1 MVATAI
7 LIIAHTPIWVWG
19 LYALLLLLGLQRTRD
34 STIQVW
40 RMLTLPCIVTFL
52 AVLTFIGA
60 GPSALPVMLIGVV
73 AGSAAG
79 WQLEPQGASRRL
91 ADGRLWLRG
100 EWRSFTQIVLVEIFR
115 YVTSVVAAMDPAL
128 NADPTWHFTT
138 LFISAALSGVFLG
151 RTAARLRLYV
161 AAAAT
166 A

>member
-7 LIIAHTPIWVWG
+7 LIIAHTPIWVWV

-60 GPSALPVMLIGVV
+60 GPSALAVMLIGVV

-100 EWRSFTQIVLVEIFR
+100 EWRSFAQIVLVEIFR
-115 YVTSVVAAMDPAL
+115 YVTSVVAAMDPTL

-138 LFISAALSGVFLG
+138 LFISATLSGVFVG
-151 RTAARLRLYV
+151 RTAARLRLYG

>member
-91 ADGRLWLRG
+91 
-100 EWRSFTQIVLVEIFR
+100 VEIFR